1 MTNEYDLIADDYE
14 KFFNNAEY
22 FAEDYELAELLPYP
36 EGDILDIG
44 CGAGLAFYLLFSRVV
59 TKDPCAFNYHG
70 IDPSGKMLEKFDVES
85 PSIVKEQIT
94 FEDFKTS
101 KKFDTVISIYGGA
114 SYIDLARIGK
124 IKDLLK
130 KGGRFF
136 VMFYKDDYEPITHQ
150 MAKGKVEL
158 KNNKFTDYKPFLKAI
173 SNDVEFKVW
182 HNYIIAEGTV

>member
-85 PSIVKEQIT
+85 PSIVKEQTT

-101 KKFDTVISIYGGA
+101 K
-114 SYIDLARIGK
+114 
-124 IKDLLK
+124 
-130 KGGRFF
+130 
-136 VMFYKDDYEPITHQ
+136 
-150 MAKGKVEL
+150 
-158 KNNKFTDYKPFLKAI
+158 
-173 SNDVEFKVW
+173 
-182 HNYIIAEGTV
+182 